1 MGEATNIRLPIIG
14 VLSRKD
20 VYPTDKRVGGKI
32 LHEREL
38 LNSAHARFLERAK
51 GSTPLHSQ
59 ELWGEALDQCSKG
72 WLDSP
77 TPLDCTSERLVLNSE
92 QFNPAFR
99 FPVLQNG

>member
-1 MGEATNIRLPIIG
+1 MFTRQTRELVVKSYT
-14 VLSRKD
+14 
-20 VYPTDKRVGGKI
+20 
-32 LHEREL
+32 REL

-51 GSTPLHSQ
+51 GSTPLHAQ

-99 FPVLQNG
+99 FPVLQNGQGPSMR